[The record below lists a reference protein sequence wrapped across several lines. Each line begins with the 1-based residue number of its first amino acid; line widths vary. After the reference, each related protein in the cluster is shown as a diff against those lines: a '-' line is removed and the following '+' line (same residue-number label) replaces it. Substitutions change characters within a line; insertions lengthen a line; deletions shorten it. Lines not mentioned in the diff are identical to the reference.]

1 MKETS
6 MSVNLRQI
14 MNATSVARHR
24 ALSPDRRLRHAVALG
39 AALLTVVASASL
51 GAQSGDGYL
60 LGRPQGSITL
70 RGGYAHANAGSDLFN
85 QVTQDLTLNKSDFSG
100 ASFGAELA
108 IPASSNID
116 VSLDFGYMR
125 TNTPSH
131 YRGFVDTQNQEIQ
144 QSTQLTRLPLALNA
158 RLYLAPRGRSIGK
171 FAWIPSAVTPWVGGG
186 AGFMWYRFRQ
196 DGDFFDTSSLAVFHD
211 TYVSDGW
218 TSMAQAMAGADFTI
232 TPRLA
237 ITGDARYLWTRRP
250 ALSSDF
256 QGFQPLDLSGVAL
269 SLGLTVRL

>member
-6 MSVNLRQI
+6 MPLNLRQI
-14 MNATSVARHR
+14 VNATAVALHR
-24 ALSPDRRLRHAVALG
+24 PPSPDRRLRRVVSLG
-39 AALLTVVASASL
+39 AALLTCAASASL
-51 GAQSGDGYL
+51 GAQSGGGYL
-60 LGRPQGSITL
+60 FGRPQGSITL
-70 RGGYAHANAGSDLFN
+70 RGGFSHANAGSDLFDE
-85 QVTQDLTLNKSDFSG
+85 VTQNLTLKKSDFSG
-100 ASFGAELA
+100 ATFGAELA

-116 VSLDFGYMR
+116 VSVDIGYMR
-125 TNTPSH
+125 TNAPSH
-131 YRGFVDTQNQEIQ
+131 YRGYVDTQNQEIE
-144 QSTQLTRLPLALNA
+144 QSTQLTRLPMALNA

-196 DGDFFDTSSLAVFHD
+196 DGDFFDTSTRAVFHD

-218 TSMAQAMAGADFTI
+218 TPMALAMAGADFTI

-237 ITGDARYLWTRRP
+237 ITGDARYLWARRP
-250 ALSSDF
+250 TLSSDF